1 LFSLR
6 QYKSVP
12 LSTGKEQER
21 IEFLGWRMMGG
32 SNEERELHMADHGGY
47 NMYTYVLAILS
58 AYLKYLNKYAL
69 ITNVSTYIKYVNTQN
84 DLCKIVVLCMSDS
97 VSA

>member
-6 QYKSVP
+6 QHKSIH
-12 LSTGKEQER
+12 LSTGKEQEEQR

-47 NMYTYVLAILS
+47 NMSIL
-58 AYLKYLNKYAL
+58 
-69 ITNVSTYIKYVNTQN
+69 
-84 DLCKIVVLCMSDS
+84 
-97 VSA
+97 